1 MPWQKSFDR
10 KQAIEQAM
18 LLFWRRGYEGTSMAE
33 LVEATGASRYGLYD
47 EFGDKRGL
55 FLAALDR
62 YLARLV
68 KPHYRALNRKNAGL
82 DDIRSFFEAF
92 IAVAGTPVQLM
103 GCLMCHTVSR
113 PIANDA
119 DVAKRV
125 ALFMDVLKNSFTNAL
140 GNAKK
145 SGDLPD
151 GAKPK
156 DLAAFFAGMVLA
168 TSLLCRAETDA
179 ETTRAFLQTGLTLLG
194 DA

>member
-18 LLFWRRGYEGTSMAE
+18 LLFWRRGYEDTSMAE

-68 KPHYRALNRKNAGL
+68 KPNYRALNRKNAGL
-82 DDIRSFFEAF
+82 DEIRAFFGAF
-92 IAVAGTPVQLM
+92 IAVAGTRVQVM
-103 GCLMCHTVSR
+103 GCLMCHTASR

-119 DVAKRV
+119 DVARRV

-140 GNAKK
+140 GNARK
-145 SGDLPD
+145 SGALPD
-151 GAKPK
+151 GARPK

-168 TSLLCRAETDA
+168 TSLLCRADTDA
-179 ETTRAFLQTGLTLLG
+179 ETTRGFLQTGLSVLG

>member
-18 LLFWRRGYEGTSMAE
+18 HLFWRRGYEGTSMAE

-68 KPHYRALNRKNAGL
+68 KPNYRALNRKTAGL
-82 DDIRSFFEAF
+82 DEIRSFFEAF
-92 IAVAGTPVQLM
+92 MAVAGTPVQVL
-103 GCLMCHTVSR
+103 GCLMCHTASR
-113 PIANDA
+113 PIARDI

-125 ALFMDVLKNSFTNAL
+125 AFFMDVLKGSFANAL
-140 GNAKK
+140 GNAKAA
-145 SGDLPD
+145 GALPR
-151 GAKPK
+151 GAKPH
-156 DLAAFFAGMVLA
+156 DMAIFFAGLVLA

-179 ETTRAFLQTGLTLLG
+179 ETTRTFLQTGLTVLG